1 MKAALD
7 DGAELL
13 TSPRTRN
20 LRIVGRLKPGIS
32 IEQAR
37 AALGLVAHHLSQRF
51 PEAEKDFEIEVYPER
66 RARPAPAAAGPFLA
80 ASSLFLCL
88 AGLVLLLAC
97 GNVAN
102 ILLVRGTVRQ
112 REMAIRAALGGS
124 RTRLIRSLL
133 TESVL
138 LALIGGVAGMFL
150 GQWFSHLLSSID
162 IQTNL
167 PVILDFSFDRGVFA
181 YGLGAAILTGL
192 IVGIVPALRASRN
205 DLNLILHQAGRSI
218 SAGQHHLRNALVIAQ
233 VAGSL
238 MLLVVA
244 GLFTRSMGKA
254 QHVDLGFDPTHVV
267 NLTVDPNTIG
277 YREPQGRL
285 FSSSCW
291 SGSAHCPA

>member
-124 RTRLIRSLL
+124 RTRLIRSQL

-138 LALIGGVAGMFL
+138 LALIGGVTGMFL
-150 GQWFSHLLSSID
+150 GLWFSHLLSSID

-167 PVILDFSFDRGVFA
+167 PVILDFSFRPQRVRLRLRCCATHRTHRRNRSG
-181 YGLGAAILTGL
+181 
-192 IVGIVPALRASRN
+192 PACVAQRSER
-205 DLNLILHQAGRSI
+205 HSSSGRPLDI
-218 SAGQHHLRNALVIAQ
+218 RRQHHYATL
-233 VAGSL
+233 
-238 MLLVVA
+238 
-244 GLFTRSMGKA
+244 
-254 QHVDLGFDPTHVV
+254 
-267 NLTVDPNTIG
+267 
-277 YREPQGRL
+277 
-285 FSSSCW
+285 W
-291 SGSAHCPA
+291 